1 MIISGIIGIIW
12 YYLVLLVF
20 ILFSHLLIF
29 SFSHFLINLP
39 VWLTLPVRLAPLPK
53 FIISGI
59 IGIFGIIGIIGVSC
73 IIAFLIKKGTF
84 YKRPL
89 NILYFFLPFIFYL
102 NLSLSN
108 KSPKPFFSFWSMF
121 KHPTILQNLTESIAY
136 TPINKAI

>member
-1 MIISGIIGIIW
+1 LIISGIIGIIW

-20 ILFSHLLIF
+20 ILFSYFLIF

-53 FIISGI
+53 LIISGI
-59 IGIFGIIGIIGVSC
+59 IGISG

-89 NILYFFLPFIFYL
+89 NILYFFTFYL
-102 NLSLSN
+102 
-108 KSPKPFFSFWSMF
+108 
-121 KHPTILQNLTESIAY
+121 
-136 TPINKAI
+136 

>member
-1 MIISGIIGIIW
+1 LIISGIIGIIW

-53 FIISGI
+53 LIISGI
-59 IGIFGIIGIIGVSC
+59 IGIFGIIGVSC

-84 YKRPL
+84 IKRPL
-89 NILYFFLPFIFYL
+89 NILYFFYLLSFTFYL

-121 KHPTILQNLTESIAY
+121 EHTTILQNLTESITY
-136 TPINKAI
+136 TPINKVI